1 MSFVGKAFTAVGNL
15 LGGKPKAAPA
25 ALPAPTPSAAAP
37 SAAPSVATP
46 AVQAAADAARVR
58 ERAASG
64 RASTMLTAQAD
75 TASLTPNVGRAKLG
89 GKLTDEQR
97 MGTAKLLGR

>member
-1 MSFVGKAFTAVGNL
+1 MSFIGKLF
-15 LGGKPKAAPA
+15 GGGGSSVAPT
-25 ALPAPTPSAAAP
+25 PAPTPA
-37 SAAPSVATP
+37 AAPSVATP

-64 RASTMLTAQAD
+64 RASTMLTAQSD
-75 TASLTPNVGRAKLG
+75 TSSLTPTTARATLG
-89 GKLTDEQR
+89 GKITDEQR

>member
-1 MSFVGKAFTAVGNL
+1 MSFVGKALTSVGNL
-15 LGGKPKAAPA
+15 LTGKPKATAV
-25 ALPAPTPSAAAP
+25 ALPAPTSAA
-37 SAAPSVATP
+37 AAPSVATP

-75 TASLTPNVGRAKLG
+75 TASLTPTVGRATLG